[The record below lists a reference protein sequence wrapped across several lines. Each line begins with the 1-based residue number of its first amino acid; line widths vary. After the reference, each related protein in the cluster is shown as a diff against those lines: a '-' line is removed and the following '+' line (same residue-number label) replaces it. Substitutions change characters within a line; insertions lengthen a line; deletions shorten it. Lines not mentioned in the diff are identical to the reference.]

1 MARNTSLSLRN
12 AVIYQIFTRNYKGG
26 TFQAVEADLDRIQAL
41 GADIIYLLPVQPSG
55 EVHRKGSMGSP
66 YAIRDYRI
74 PDPVQGTMEDF
85 KALSSAI
92 HARGMKLMIDVV
104 YNHTSPDSW
113 LAENHPEW
121 FFHKADGSLGNRIG
135 DWWDVVD
142 LDYTKKDLWRYQ
154 IDTLKM
160 WAEYV
165 DGFRCDVAPM
175 VPLDFWLEARAK
187 VEEVR
192 PDCIWLAESVEPAFI
207 AMNRRA
213 GIETLS
219 DSELYQAFDICY
231 DYDLYDSMKNAM
243 TGKGS
248 LSHYLARM
256 DRQETMY
263 PSNYCKL
270 RCLENHDRN
279 RAAAMLP
286 EERVLRNWTAWTFF
300 AKGTAM
306 IYAGEEFENTHH
318 PTLFEHDPVNFET
331 GRDLSPLMRSL
342 SRIKKN
348 PLFRNTSMHAEAI
361 GSSDDVILAVQEANE
376 TAAPAQEG
384 VPKKAVGIFSSS
396 GRPQVLS
403 VDLPDGTYT
412 NAIDGSTVEV
422 FEKLLSFRGE
432 PVILLL

>member
-1 MARNTSLSLRN
+1 
-12 AVIYQIFTRNYKGG
+12 
-26 TFQAVEADLDRIQAL
+26 
-41 GADIIYLLPVQPSG
+41 
-55 EVHRKGSMGSP
+55 
-66 YAIRDYRI
+66 
-74 PDPVQGTMEDF
+74 
-85 KALSSAI
+85 
-92 HARGMKLMIDVV
+92 
-104 YNHTSPDSW
+104 
-113 LAENHPEW
+113 
-121 FFHKADGSLGNRIG
+121 
-135 DWWDVVD
+135 
-142 LDYTKKDLWRYQ
+142 
-154 IDTLKM
+154 
-160 WAEYV
+160 
-165 DGFRCDVAPM
+165 
-175 VPLDFWLEARAK
+175 
-187 VEEVR
+187 
-192 PDCIWLAESVEPAFI
+192 
-207 AMNRRA
+207 
-213 GIETLS
+213 
-219 DSELYQAFDICY
+219 
-231 DYDLYDSMKNAM
+231 MKNAM

-331 GRDLSPLMRSL
+331 GRDLSSLMRSL

-348 PLFRNTSMHAEAI
+348 PLFRNTSMHAEAV